1 MSLHTDKA
9 QDIIA
14 EVKTLVAGTDAELL
28 ASEGFESISALNQT
42 MLTMATMAQVHAL
55 LAVAEAIRALQ

>member
-14 EVKTLVAGTDAELL
+14 EVKTLAAGTDAELL